1 MSNMTRTGAIRMWL
15 TVILTAMLMGGI
27 AVTAAD
33 DVIIEGDGIAGIS
46 VGISTEE
53 DVITRFGKPPKT
65 ESHKTYS
72 TELIY
77 PKLGMS
83 FYYCQA
89 DPRKEIFVIEL
100 KKPFNGATT
109 KGIRIG
115 ESTWSDVLR
124 EYRNVEN
131 DDPKADDIDNE
142 PTNDPEDGNDIELE
156 GIGFRFKNT
165 VRNMPDGS
173 RSAAYV
179 VSEIDIIERDGLR
192 QCDSKFGTRTNDQ

>member
-1 MSNMTRTGAIRMWL
+1 MIFKTRNVAFRICL
-15 TVILTAMLMGGI
+15 SVIATAMLMAGI

-46 VGISTEE
+46 VGTSTED
-53 DVITRFGKPPKT
+53 DVIARFGKPPKT

-72 TELIY
+72 TQLIY

-115 ESTWSDVLR
+115 ESTWSDVLKV
-124 EYRNVEN
+124 YRNTEVE
-131 DDPKADDIDNE
+131 DDSDIDFP
-142 PTNDPEDGNDIELE
+142 PTNDKEDGKDIDLE
-156 GIGFRFKNT
+156 GIAFRFRKV
-165 VRNMPDGS
+165 VRNLPEGS

-192 QCDSKFGTRTNDQ
+192 QCDSKFGIRTNDQ